1 MGALVG
7 KLFKKHENESS
18 ESLKIPA
25 KLSFLKDITVST
37 AIIMTLL
44 YLVGVTAAGP
54 AWVQENVS
62 GGTAAYMYAIS
73 QGVMFGV
80 GITIVLTGVSMMI
93 AEITEAFKGDNPPAS
108 LLFDPYFEKIIGES
122 QDAWRRVIVR
132 AVEAGIPTPVFS
144 SSLAYYDGLRSKR
157 LPTALTPVPA

>member
-1 MGALVG
+1 MY
-7 KLFKKHENESS
+7 KRQSS

-80 GITIVLTGVSMMI
+80 GITIVPVSY
-93 AEITEAFKGDNPPAS
+93 THLS
-108 LLFDPYFEKIIGES
+108 
-122 QDAWRRVIVR
+122 
-132 AVEAGIPTPVFS
+132 
-144 SSLAYYDGLRSKR
+144 
-157 LPTALTPVPA
+157 